1 MNLARHGLGILLF
14 VLIISCEDD
23 PPAPLPNANFY
34 VDNAECASPCYV
46 HFYDQSYSAVRWNW
60 EFGNSLT
67 STKQDDSI
75 QYAMGGVYDVTLTV
89 WNEDDVEDQIT
100 KTIYVF

>member
-1 MNLARHGLGILLF
+1 MAKRVLGILFL
-14 VLIISCEDD
+14 LIILSCETE

-60 EFGNSLT
+60 EFGNSMT
-67 STKQDDSI
+67 SNLQNDSV
-75 QYAMGGVYDVTLTV
+75 QYAMPGNYDITLTV
-89 WNEDDVEDQIT
+89 WNEDDVQDKIT